1 MKSSLE
7 RVSLGFF
14 PTPLHKLE
22 NLNRILD
29 GPELYMKR
37 DDYTGLAL
45 GGNKVR
51 KLEYI
56 MAEAL
61 DKGAQVIITTG
72 AVTSNH
78 ARQTAGA
85 AAALGLKCQ
94 LVLSGDEPETRQGNF
109 LLDYL
114 MGAETYCVKPED
126 AEAQINLLVSQ
137 NDRQGLNTYVIPV
150 GGSCM
155 PGIIS
160 YVEAYQ
166 EIKEQNPQEFDA
178 IVMAVGTGSTCAGL
192 NVGAR
197 MAGDR
202 TKIVGIGVGLGD
214 REWCQMEIARLSN
227 LAENYLGL
235 VPSSPDQIIVFDEYM
250 GSGYAIPDDKVRNA
264 IKLLASSE
272 GILLDPVYSAKAMV
286 GLLDLIEK
294 GYFKQG
300 EKILFLATGGCP
312 EIFGFNHFLSEE

>member
-7 RVSLGFF
+7 RVPLGFF
-14 PTPLHKLE
+14 PTPLHPLK
-22 NLNRILD
+22 NLTRILD
-29 GPELYMKR
+29 GPEIYMKR

-51 KLEYI
+51 KLEYL

-61 DKGAQVIITTG
+61 TKDADIIITTG

-94 LVLSGDEPETRQGNF
+94 LVLSGDEPEIRQGNF

-114 MGAETYCVKPED
+114 LGAETYCVRSE
-126 AEAQINLLVSQ
+126 EVESQIDLLVSQ
-137 NDRQGLNTYVIPV
+137 NSSQGQNSYVIPV

-160 YVEAYQ
+160 YVDAYQ
-166 EIKEQNPQEFDA
+166 EIKEQHPLEFDA

-197 MAGDR
+197 KAGDK

-214 REWCQMEIARLSN
+214 RELCKKEIARLSN
-227 LAENYLGL
+227 LAESFLGL
-235 VPSSPDQIIVFDEYM
+235 TPSSPDQIVVFDEYM
-250 GSGYAIPDDKVRNA
+250 GSGYAIPNPDVRNA
-264 IKLLASSE
+264 IKLLASNE
-272 GILLDPVYSAKAMV
+272 GVFLDPVYSAKAMV

-294 GYFKQG
+294 GYFKKG
-300 EKILFLATGGCP
+300 ERILFLATGGSP
-312 EIFGFNHFLSEE
+312 EIFGFNHFLSE

>member
-1 MKSSLE
+1 MKSGLD
-7 RVSLGFF
+7 RISLGFF
-14 PTPLHKLE
+14 PTPLHELK
-22 NLNRILD
+22 NLNRILH
-29 GPELYMKR
+29 GPEIYIKR

-61 DKGAQVIITTG
+61 NKGAQVIITTG

-109 LLDYL
+109 LLDHL
-114 MGAETYCVKPED
+114 MGAETYCVRPEEV
-126 AEAQINLLVSQ
+126 EAHIDLLVSQ
-137 NDRQGLNTYVIPV
+137 NAGQGQSTYVIPV

-160 YVEAYQ
+160 YVDAYQ
-166 EIKEQNPQEFDA
+166 EIKEQNQLEFDA

-197 MAGDR
+197 MAGDK
-202 TKIVGIGVGLGD
+202 TKIVGIGIGLGD

-227 LAENYLGL
+227 LAENFLGL
-235 VPSSPDQIIVFDEYM
+235 EPSSPDQIIVFEEYM
-250 GSGYAIPDDKVRNA
+250 GKGYAIPDDRVRDT
-264 IKLLASSE
+264 IKLLASKE
-272 GILLDPVYSAKAMV
+272 AVILDPVYSAKAMV

-294 GYFKQG
+294 GYFKKG

-312 EIFGFNHFLSEE
+312 EIFGFNHFLSE

>member
-1 MKSSLE
+1 MKPSLE

-14 PTPLHKLE
+14 PTPLHELK
-22 NLNRILD
+22 NLTRIMN
-29 GPELYMKR
+29 GPEIYIKR

-56 MAEAL
+56 MADAL
-61 DKGAQVIITTG
+61 DKGAEVIITTG

-94 LVLSGDEPETRQGNF
+94 LVLSGDEPKTRQGNF

-114 MGAETYCVKPED
+114 MGAETYCVKPE
-126 AEAQINLLVSQ
+126 EA
-137 NDRQGLNTYVIPV
+137 DRQIDVLAAENTGKGQNTYVIPV
-150 GGSCM
+150 GGSCL

-160 YVEAYQ
+160 YVDAYQ
-166 EIKEQNPQEFDA
+166 EIKEQYPLEFDA

-197 MAGDR
+197 MAGHK

-214 REWCQMEIARLSN
+214 REWCQDEITRLSN
-227 LAENYLGL
+227 LAEDFLGTA
-235 VPSSPDQIIVFDEYM
+235 PSSVDQIIVFDEYM
-250 GSGYAIPDDKVRNA
+250 GSGYAIPDDKVRDA

-272 GILLDPVYSAKAMV
+272 GVLLDPVYSAKAMV

-294 GYFKQG
+294 GYFKKG

-312 EIFGFNHFLSEE
+312 EIFGFNHFLS

>member
-14 PTPLHKLE
+14 PTPLHQLK
-22 NLNRILD
+22 NLTQILN
-29 GPELYMKR
+29 GPQIYIKR

-61 DKGAQVIITTG
+61 DRGAEVIITTG

-78 ARQTAGA
+78 ARQTVGA

-114 MGAETYCVKPED
+114 MGAETYCVK
-126 AEAQINLLVSQ
+126 AEEV
-137 NDRQGLNTYVIPV
+137 DRQIDQLVAENTSKGQNTYVIPV

-160 YVEAYQ
+160 YVDAYQ
-166 EIKEQNPQEFDA
+166 EIKKQYPLEFDA

-197 MAGDR
+197 MAGDK

-214 REWCQMEIARLSN
+214 REWCQAEITRLSN
-227 LAENYLGL
+227 LAESFLGTA
-235 VPSSPDQIIVFDEYM
+235 PSSADQIIVFDEYM

-272 GILLDPVYSAKAMV
+272 GVLLDPVYSAKAMV

-294 GYFKQG
+294 GYFKKG

-312 EIFGFNHFLSEE
+312 EIFGFNHFLSE